1 MILNLIIILQIIFP
15 TNLNTFYLGIFMV
28 KYISNINKTT
38 HETHHITM
46 TLLEMTLSVSM
57 TLLKMIL
64 SVTSGSH
71 LMIILRPLILII

>member
-1 MILNLIIILQIIFP
+1 
-15 TNLNTFYLGIFMV
+15 MV